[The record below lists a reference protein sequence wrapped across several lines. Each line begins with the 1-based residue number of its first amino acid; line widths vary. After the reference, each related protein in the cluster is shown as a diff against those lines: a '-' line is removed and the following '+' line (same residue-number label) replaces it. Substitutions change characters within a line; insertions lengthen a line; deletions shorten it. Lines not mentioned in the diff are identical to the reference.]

1 MTLLGLYACLIMGQ
15 GDKAIVVQ
23 PMWGWPLNDSF
34 LGRLFFMAHT
44 KSQEEYLKNLKESYK
59 DVKGVTVDSV
69 TGAVSIDSV
78 ATGSFNAASANVAL
92 DVTLAGGSKL
102 TEVTTGSGNDSLTVN
117 GNANGLSIDLGSGNN
132 TLAITGTATNFN
144 VNLNGGGDD
153 VVTIDKGVVDSKIDA
168 SGEGNKTIE
177 INGVLDP
184 SYVLFGAGNDSIK
197 VHDRVIDS
205 TIEGGAGNDSIVIDS
220 VLSGS
225 TVVAGDGDDVISVKA
240 GIKDSTVYGGAGK
253 DSVTV
258 LGGGDTSVID
268 LGADNDFISLDGSFT
283 DVTVVGGEGKD
294 SFSVGKATGVYISD
308 YDVNEDVIISATGT
322 GATSLSADGVISVGS
337 GATVSVNKI
346 NGYYAANVDGKKTF
360 WGSEDGGLVDAS
372 SETKPVVLDGRV
384 NVDVVDTLLGGK
396 KDDTLYA
403 GEGDYVYGAE
413 GKDSIVLNSA
423 SNTTREL
430 VGLSADGGKDT
441 VENFKQASNTVDAED
456 ADVVYLFQNNISDM
470 SIATATGG
478 TEVKVGK
485 ASLTLN
491 NVTATSDAKINVMD
505 SSQTVSEVDFVVG
518 TANVSDELSDVYY
531 AGSKT
536 ASLNFGNNDN
546 ALVVDLD
553 SRNWTDAL
561 TNTNKATYVGKF
573 ATVTGGKDNT
583 VLMGAAD
590 VKETLVAGSG
600 DTTLW
605 GGGSKADQLTHST
618 GSNTV
623 MFYFDAGDGKDSITS
638 NNWGSDDSDDVLWFG
653 NDAHVASIKNNGSKT
668 TITLTNSDDKLT
680 LNVTNANDVVKF
692 TTDGGKTIQKAKIGK
707 ANTANTFTYDSD
719 VNMYLGGK
727 KNTLTVG
734 SGVDSAKIWL
744 NGSTGKYYENVTE
757 VNASSSTGDLE
768 LVGDY
773 ASDKLTA
780 GRGNTTLW
788 GGAGNVNDTMVSSSG
803 GTTTFYFGKGE
814 GNDVITRS
822 GSNDKVV
829 LYNVALSDIVNA
841 DATSTAGSLKLT
853 MNDGSSLT
861 VQNVS
866 TSSVNTFQ
874 LADGSQWTY
883 DAKTKNWSSPNK

>member
-1 MTLLGLYACLIMGQ
+1 MTQ
-15 GDKAIVVQ
+15 
-23 PMWGWPLNDSF
+23 
-34 LGRLFFMAHT
+34 
-44 KSQEEYLKNLKESYK
+44 SQQDYLKELDETYK
-59 DVKGVTVDSV
+59 DVKGVEVNQADGGVKITSE
-69 TGAVSIDSV
+69 
-78 ATGSFNAASANVAL
+78 ATGSFNAAGANVAL
-92 DVTLAGGSKL
+92 KVELAGDSKL
-102 TEVTTGSGNDSLTVN
+102 AEVTTGSGNDSLAVN

-132 TLAITGTATNFN
+132 KLTITGTATNLN

-153 VVTIDKGVVDSKIDA
+153 VVTIDKGVVNSKIDA

-177 INGVLDP
+177 IKGVLDP

-197 VHDRVIDS
+197 VYGSVIES

-225 TVVAGDGDDVISVKA
+225 TVVAGDGDDVISVAA
-240 GIKDSTVYGGAGK
+240 GIKESTVYGGAGK

-258 LGGGDTSVID
+258 LSGGDTSVID
-268 LGADNDFISLDGSFT
+268 LGADNDFISLSGSFT

-294 SFSVGKATGVYISD
+294 SFNVGSATGVYISD
-308 YDVNEDVIISATGT
+308 YDVNEDVIISAGT
-322 GATSLSADGVISVGS
+322 GAPSLSADGVISFGT
-337 GATVSVNKI
+337 ATVSVNKI

-372 SETKPVVLDGRV
+372 SETKSVVLDGRV
-384 NVDVVDTLLGGK
+384 NGDVVDTLLGGK

-470 SIATATGG
+470 SIATVTSG

-491 NVTATSDAKINVMD
+491 GVTATSDAKINVMD

-518 TANVSDELSDVYY
+518 TANVSDELSNVYY

-707 ANTANTFTYDSD
+707 ANVANTFTYDSD

-734 SGVDSAKIWL
+734 NSVDNAKIWL